1 MAKDYQKTEWKDGE
15 TIVNETNMKNIENGI
30 YLNRELLNALLPIN
44 KVELFYD
51 DLDHSNYFGYTWELI
66 SQGRIPI
73 GLDANDTD
81 FNEIGKIG
89 GEKKHK
95 LIANELPPTY
105 IYPNE
110 GNNDPITGGFDTTT
124 GVNYY
129 SLKTGVTNNNS
140 PKLTANNP
148 IMHTALA
155 HENMPPYI
163 VMAYWKRVA

>member
-66 SQGRIPI
+66 SQGRVPV
-73 GLDANDTD
+73 GLDVNDTD

-95 LIANELPPTY
+95 LTVNEMPAHTHGISTMGGSELASGYSYANGGSY
-105 IYPNE
+105 
-110 GNNDPITGGFDTTT
+110 NNAFTQATGG
-124 GVNYY
+124 NQPH
-129 SLKTGVTNNNS
+129 NN
-140 PKLTANNP
+140 
-148 IMHTALA
+148 MQ
-155 HENMPPYI
+155 PYI
-163 VMAYWKRVA
+163 VMAFWRRVA

>member
-51 DLDHSNYFGYTWELI
+51 DLDHSNYFGYTWE
-66 SQGRIPI
+66 RIAEGKFPV
-73 GLDANDTD
+73 GYNPNDSD
-81 FNEIGKIG
+81 YNQVGKTG
-89 GEKKHK
+89 GEKAHK
-95 LIANELPPTY
+95 LAKEELPPTY

-110 GNNDPITGGFDTTT
+110 GNNDPITGGFDVTT
-124 GVNYY
+124 GINYY
-129 SLKTGVTNNNS
+129 SLKTGTTNNNS

-155 HENMPPYI
+155 HENRPPYI
-163 VMAYWKRVA
+163 VMAFWKRVA

>member
-81 FNEIGKIG
+81 FNVIGKIG

-95 LIANELPPTY
+95 LTVDEMPPHTHGISTMGGSAVASGYSY
-105 IYPNE
+105 INGGSY
-110 GNNDPITGGFDTTT
+110 NNAFTQTTGG
-124 GVNYY
+124 NQPH
-129 SLKTGVTNNNS
+129 N
-140 PKLTANNP
+140 
-148 IMHTALA
+148 
-155 HENMPPYI
+155 NMPPYI

>member
-73 GLDANDTD
+73 GLDTNDTD

-95 LIANELPPTY
+95 LIVNEMPAHTHGISTMGGSAIASGY
-105 IYPNE
+105 SYVN
-110 GNNDPITGGFDTTT
+110 GGGYNDAFTQATGG
-124 GVNYY
+124 NQPH
-129 SLKTGVTNNNS
+129 N
-140 PKLTANNP
+140 
-148 IMHTALA
+148 
-155 HENMPPYI
+155 NMPPYI
-163 VMAYWKRVA
+163 VMAFWKRVA